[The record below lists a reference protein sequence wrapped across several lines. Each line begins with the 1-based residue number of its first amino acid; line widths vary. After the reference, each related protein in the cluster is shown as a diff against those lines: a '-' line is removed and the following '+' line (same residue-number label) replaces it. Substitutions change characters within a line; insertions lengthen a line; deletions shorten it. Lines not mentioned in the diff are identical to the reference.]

1 MLSFL
6 CLGVWDLSEE
16 WFMLSFL
23 CLGDWGLSEEWF
35 MLSFLC
41 FGDWGLSEEW
51 FMLSFLCLGVWGLSE
66 KWSMHSFLCCLR
78 VWYLSF
84 QMYDSCCHLCLGV
97 WGLSEEW
104 FMLLFLCKE
113 FEVFQRDGVVSSIPR
128 YELELRTP
136 AKSGGWTQ
144 KSFCLLTLIGQLD
157 DNRTVPKVQID
168 NSFVITCICN
178 NVHVNVS
185 VHWFHHLVCL
195 YL

>member
-1 MLSFL
+1 
-6 CLGVWDLSEE
+6 
-16 WFMLSFL
+16 
-23 CLGDWGLSEEWF
+23 
-35 MLSFLC
+35 
-41 FGDWGLSEEW
+41 
-51 FMLSFLCLGVWGLSE
+51 MLSFLCLGVWGLSE